1 MTIKNVRTQSPLVL
15 TYANFVTPQFVANV
29 VNVIGASPLMSR
41 EVSEFNDLCHIAHAV
56 VINIGTLK
64 ANELSDIVTLSKV
77 ATNLD
82 KPVILDPVAVAVP
95 FRSKAVQT
103 LMREGHVDIIRGNAA
118 EIAWFADIDFDS
130 QGIDATGSGDV
141 IAIAQLAAEKTGAI
155 IALSGAKDVISDGH
169 QTAVIETDVPL
180 LSTNVGTGDALS
192 SMIGAFV
199 AESLTMENVMYT
211 MATFKLAGLKASHQ
225 ITTPGFYSMQLL
237 DELAAITSEEV
248 ATFMTE
254 SVQYL

>member
-1 MTIKNVRTQSPLVL
+1 M
-15 TYANFVTPQFVANV
+15 
-29 VNVIGASPLMSR
+29 
-41 EVSEFNDLCHIAHAV
+41 
-56 VINIGTLK
+56 
-64 ANELSDIVTLSKV
+64 
-77 ATNLD
+77 
-82 KPVILDPVAVAVP
+82 
-95 FRSKAVQT
+95 
-103 LMREGHVDIIRGNAA
+103 
-118 EIAWFADIDFDS
+118 
-130 QGIDATGSGDV
+130 
-141 IAIAQLAAEKTGAI
+141 
-155 IALSGAKDVISDGH
+155 
-169 QTAVIETDVPL
+169 PL

-199 AESLTMENVMYT
+199 AESLTMENVTYT